1 MPCIPLADLLASAA
15 GWFDGYFIPLPVHP
29 SGMTHT
35 VCTALQ
41 AQAPDGQLAVGQQ
54 PKLLNFVP
62 PYASPPVPLLLLDP
76 AFGKLC
82 DTIDGG
88 RRVRLKEEDY
98 QCANLL
104 VQAASR
110 MYNNERQRV
119 AAVLPILKH
128 YLGGLDCSVT
138 DSPTW
143 SIAQIRPD
151 MAVQCSEV
159 GCTCWQHQAL

>member
-1 MPCIPLADLLASAA
+1 
-15 GWFDGYFIPLPVHP
+15 
-29 SGMTHT
+29 MTHT
-35 VCTALQ
+35 VCTTLQ
-41 AQAPDGQLAVGQQ
+41 AQAPDGQLAMGQQ

-62 PYASPPVPLLLLDP
+62 PYASPPVPLLLLHP

-119 AAVLPILKH
+119 AALLPTLKH

-143 SIAQIRPD
+143 TTEQSRPD
-151 MAVQCSEV
+151 IAVQCSEV
-159 GCTCWQHQAL
+159 GCACWQHQPL